1 MNEYLLIGIALVIL
15 AAVARG
21 IQRPERFYEYPYFMS
36 CVFGVFI
43 LPQAVSLVRF
53 PAEATPNAVFSTLV
67 MTLLCVLACLAGYRA
82 RTSRWIVEHAVIP
95 VDYRRL
101 FQGGVFY
108 VVIAYYFSYLISE
121 MTFEERGGALWTGR
135 VTLYQFASAL
145 IYPG

>member
-1 MNEYLLIGIALVIL
+1 MNEYLLVGIAAVIV

-53 PAEATPNAVFSTLV
+53 PAEATPNAVYSTLV
-67 MTLLCVLACLAGYRA
+67 MTLLCFWACLAGYRA
-82 RTSRWIVEHAVIP
+82 RRSRWIVEHAVIP

-101 FQGGVFY
+101 FQGGVLY
-108 VVIAYYFSYLISE
+108 VFLGYYFTYLISE
-121 MTFEERGGALWTGR
+121 MTFQE
-135 VTLYQFASAL
+135 
-145 IYPG
+145 